1 MTRKSHGPAFKK
13 AAIKLAQCP
22 LCRGRAVTQGVFHER
37 PCGHCHASGFVAA
50 ATGEALALDELVTQ
64 LSMRLRAALRQIE
77 QLKNPQASGPEATY
91 QGSNQRGAGGTNYTG
106 D

>member
-1 MTRKSHGPAFKK
+1 MKKSHGPAFKK
-13 AAIKLAQCP
+13 AVIELGKCP
-22 LCRGRAVTQGVFHER
+22 LCRGRAVTQGLFHEL
-37 PCGHCHASGFVAA
+37 PCDHCNASGWVMA
-50 ATGEALALDELVTQ
+50 ATGEALALAELVTQ
-64 LSMRLRAALRQIE
+64 LSLKLQVATRQIE

>member
-1 MTRKSHGPAFKK
+1 MKKHGPAFKK
-13 AAIKLAQCP
+13 AVIELDKCP
-22 LCRGRAVTQGVFHER
+22 LCRGRAVTQGVFHEL
-37 PCGHCHASGFVAA
+37 PCGHCNASGFVVA

-64 LSMRLRAALRQIE
+64 LSMALRTAHRQIE
-77 QLKNPQASGPEATY
+77 QLKNPQASGPEAAY

>member
-1 MTRKSHGPAFKK
+1 MTGKSRGPAFKK
-13 AAIKLAQCP
+13 AVIELAQCP
-22 LCRGRAVTQGVFHER
+22 LCRGRAVSKGLFYEL
-37 PCGHCHASGFVAA
+37 PCDHCNASGFVAA

-64 LSMRLRAALRQIE
+64 LSMALQVARRQIE

>member
-1 MTRKSHGPAFKK
+1 MTGKSRGPAFKK
-13 AAIKLAQCP
+13 AVIELAQCP
-22 LCRGRAVTQGVFHER
+22 LCRGRAVTKGLFYEL
-37 PCGHCHASGFVAA
+37 PCDHCNASGFVVA

-64 LSMRLRAALRQIE
+64 LSMALQAARRQIE

>member
-1 MTRKSHGPAFKK
+1 MGTFYE
-13 AAIKLAQCP
+13 L
-22 LCRGRAVTQGVFHER
+22 
-37 PCGHCHASGFVAA
+37 PCDHCNASGWVVA
-50 ATGEALALDELVTQ
+50 ATGEALPLDELVTQ

-91 QGSNQRGAGGTNYTG
+91 QGSNRLGAGGTNYTG

>member
-1 MTRKSHGPAFKK
+1 MKKSHGPAFKK
-13 AAIKLAQCP
+13 AVIEMAQCP
-22 LCRGRAVTQGVFHER
+22 LCRGRAVTKSMFYEM
-37 PCGHCHASGFVAA
+37 PCGHCNGSGWVEA

-64 LSMRLRAALRQIE
+64 LSMRLQAAARQIE

-91 QGSNQRGAGGTNYTG
+91 QGSNRRGAGGTNYTG

>member
-1 MTRKSHGPAFKK
+1 MRKSHGPAFKK
-13 AAIKLAQCP
+13 AVIELDECP
-22 LCRGRAVTQGVFHER
+22 LCRGRAVIQGVFHEL

-64 LSMRLRAALRQIE
+64 LSLALQAAHRQIE
-77 QLKNPQASGPEATY
+77 QLKKPRATGPGAHY
-91 QGSNQRGAGGTNYTG
+91 QEGNRLGAGGSNYTG

>member
-1 MTRKSHGPAFKK
+1 MTKSYGPAFKK
-13 AAIKLAQCP
+13 VVIELAQCP
-22 LCRGRAVTQGVFHER
+22 LCRGRVVTQGLFHEL
-37 PCGHCHASGFVAA
+37 PCDYCNASGCVAA

-91 QGSNQRGAGGTNYTG
+91 QGSNQRGAGRANYTG

>member
-1 MTRKSHGPAFKK
+1 MKKSHGPAFKK
-13 AAIKLAQCP
+13 AAIELGKCP
-22 LCRGRAVTQGVFHER
+22 WCRGRAVTMGTFYEL
-37 PCGHCHASGFVAA
+37 PCGHCNASGFVAA

-64 LSMRLRAALRQIE
+64 LSLALQAAHRQIE

-91 QGSNQRGAGGTNYTG
+91 QGSNRRGAGGTNYTG

>member
-1 MTRKSHGPAFKK
+1 MKKVHGPSFKK
-13 AAIKLAQCP
+13 AVIELGDCP
-22 LCRGRAVTQGVFHER
+22 LCRGRAVTKGLFHEL
-37 PCGHCHASGFVAA
+37 PCDRCNASGWVVA
-50 ATGEALALDELVTQ
+50 ATGEALALEELVTQ
-64 LSMRLRAALRQIE
+64 HSMRLQAATRQIE

>member
-1 MTRKSHGPAFKK
+1 MTGKSRGPAFKK
-13 AAIKLAQCP
+13 AVIELAQCP
-22 LCRGRAVTQGVFHER
+22 LCRGRAVTKGVFYEL
-37 PCGHCHASGFVAA
+37 PCDHCNASGFVAA
-50 ATGEALALDELVTQ
+50 ATGQALPLDELVTQ

-91 QGSNQRGAGGTNYTG
+91 QGSNQRGAGRANYTG

>member
-1 MTRKSHGPAFKK
+1 MRKNHGPAFKK
-13 AAIKLAQCP
+13 AVIDLDVCP
-22 LCRGRAVTQGVFHER
+22 LCRGRAVTQGLFHEL
-37 PCGHCHASGFVAA
+37 PCDRCNASGFVVA

-64 LSMRLRAALRQIE
+64 LSMALRAARRQIE

-91 QGSNQRGAGGTNYTG
+91 HGSNQRGAGRANYTG